1 MNRKKGPDLTLPVIP
16 FPASNKEKMLR
27 YLLAFL
33 LSVFVGCDQQ
43 EAIVPAEGE
52 AAKPAYGDTFIEAS
66 IGEPNNLLPVLS
78 SDSASSDIN
87 RLVYNGLI
95 RYDKDLQL
103 EGELAESWEIS
114 EDKLT
119 FTFRLR
125 KGVTWHDG
133 TPFTS
138 ADVLFTYRLYIN
150 PDVPTSY
157 AEDFL
162 QVASAE
168 APDPYT
174 FRVTYEKPYAPALE
188 SWGTPIH
195 PKHLL
200 EGDDI
205 TKSPLSR
212 SPIGTGPFKFVKW
225 VAGEKIEL
233 LANPDYFEGQPF
245 IHRVVYRVIPDTSTQ
260 FLELQA
266 GGLDLMSLTPI
277 QYKTQTDTP
286 AFTRNFNKYRYLS
299 FSYTYLGYNLIK
311 PLFQDVRVRQ
321 AISYAIDKQEIIDG
335 VLLGL
340 GHVAT
345 GPYKPDTWVYNANV
359 KRYAYKP
366 ELARDLLKEAG
377 WTDSNGDG
385 VLDKNGE
392 PLAFTIVTNQGNDL
406 RSKTAEIIQ
415 RRLKEVG
422 IKIEIRIVEWATFLK
437 EFIFPGNFDATIL
450 GWSGGPEPDQ
460 FNIWHSS
467 KTAPRELNF
476 IKYNNPEVDEL
487 LERGRRIFDRSERK
501 KIYDR
506 FQEILA
512 DEQPYTFLYVGEA
525 LPAVARRFR
534 GIEPAPA
541 GITYNFIKWYVPKSE
556 QKYVR

>member
-1 MNRKKGPDLTLPVIP
+1 LLLRISTFKENFVRLLFIGLLLVV
-16 FPASNKEKMLR
+16 FGCEQQQAS
-27 YLLAFL
+27 
-33 LSVFVGCDQQ
+33 
-43 EAIVPAEGE
+43 VPAEGE
-52 AAKPAYGDTFIEAS
+52 AAKPIHGDTFIEAS
-66 IGEPNNLLPVLS
+66 IAEPNNLLPVLS

-87 RLVYNGLI
+87 SKVYNGLI
-95 RYDKDLQL
+95 RYDKNLQL

-114 EDKLT
+114 EDKLS
-119 FTFRLR
+119 FTFHLR

-133 TPFTS
+133 APFTS
-138 ADVLFTYRLYIN
+138 ADVLFTYELYIN

-162 QVASAE
+162 QVAKAE

-188 SWGTPIH
+188 SWGTSIH

-200 EGDDI
+200 EGKDV

-212 SPIGTGPFKFVKW
+212 NPIGTGPYKFVKW
-225 VAGEKIEL
+225 DAGEKVEL
-233 LANPDYFEGQPF
+233 IANPDYFEGQPYL
-245 IHRVVYRVIPDTSTQ
+245 HRIVYRVIPDTSTQ
-260 FLELQA
+260 FLELQS
-266 GGLDLMSLTPI
+266 GGLDYMGLTPI
-277 QYKTQTDTP
+277 QFSTQTDTP
-286 AFTRNFNKYRYLS
+286 AFKRNFNKYRYLS
-299 FSYTYLGYNLIK
+299 FSYTYLGYNLTK
-311 PLFQDVRVRQ
+311 PLFQDKRVRQ
-321 AISYAIDKQEIIDG
+321 AISFAINKQELIDG

-340 GHVAT
+340 GQAAT

-359 KRYAYKP
+359 KRYDYNP
-366 ELARDLLKEAG
+366 DLSRSLLAEAG
-377 WTDSNGDG
+377 WVDSDNDG
-385 VLDKNGE
+385 VLDKDGE
-392 PLAFTIVTNQGNDL
+392 KLAFTIVTNQGNDL

-422 IKIEIRIVEWATFLK
+422 VSIEIRVVEWATFLK

-460 FNIWHSS
+460 YNIWHSS

-476 IKYNNPEVDEL
+476 VKFSNQEVDDL
-487 LERGRRIFDRSERK
+487 LEKGRRTFDQDERK
-501 KIYDR
+501 QVYDR

-525 LPAVARRFR
+525 LPAVAKRIR
-534 GIEPAPA
+534 GIEPSPA
-541 GITYNFIKWYVPKSE
+541 GITHNFIKWWVPKSE
-556 QKYVR
+556 QKYTR

>member
-1 MNRKKGPDLTLPVIP
+1 MIRSFFSLTLLV
-16 FPASNKEKMLR
+16 
-27 YLLAFL
+27 L
-33 LSVFVGCDQQ
+33 LSACTGGETNVERGNREGILHYGNGSEPQGLDPHVVTG
-43 EAIVPAEGE
+43 VPE
-52 AAKPAYGDTFIEAS
+52 
-66 IGEPNNLLPVLS
+66 
-78 SDSASSDIN
+78 N
-87 RLVYNGLI
+87 RLVRALFEGLTV
-95 RYDKDLQL
+95 KNPWTL
-103 EGELAESWEIS
+103 EPEPGVAESWDIS
-114 EDKLT
+114 EDNLT

-125 KGVTWHDG
+125 EGVTWHDG

-138 ADVLFTYRLYIN
+138 ADVLFTYRMYIN

-200 EGDDI
+200 EGADI

-212 SPIGTGPFKFVKW
+212 SPIGTGPYKFVKW

-233 LANPDYFEGQPF
+233 LANPDYYEGQPF

-286 AFTRNFNKYRYLS
+286 AFSRNFNKYRYLS
-299 FSYTYLGYNLIK
+299 FTYTYLGYNLIK
-311 PLFQDVRVRQ
+311 PLFQDLRVRQ

-345 GPYKPDTWVYNANV
+345 GPYKPDTWVYNADV
-359 KRYAYKP
+359 KRYDY
-366 ELARDLLKEAG
+366 
-377 WTDSNGDG
+377 
-385 VLDKNGE
+385 
-392 PLAFTIVTNQGNDL
+392 
-406 RSKTAEIIQ
+406 
-415 RRLKEVG
+415 
-422 IKIEIRIVEWATFLK
+422 
-437 EFIFPGNFDATIL
+437 
-450 GWSGGPEPDQ
+450 
-460 FNIWHSS
+460 
-467 KTAPRELNF
+467 
-476 IKYNNPEVDEL
+476 NPEMARTL
-487 LERGRRIFDRSERK
+487 LANWSMRCKVPSRRAISSW
-501 KIYDR
+501 
-506 FQEILA
+506 
-512 DEQPYTFLYVGEA
+512 T
-525 LPAVARRFR
+525 RR
-534 GIEPAPA
+534 
-541 GITYNFIKWYVPKSE
+541 T
-556 QKYVR
+556 

>member
-1 MNRKKGPDLTLPVIP
+1 MK
-16 FPASNKEKMLR
+16 
-27 YLLAFL
+27 YLLVLL
-33 LSVFVGCDQQ
+33 LSVLAGCEQQ
-43 EAIVPAEGE
+43 QTIVPAEGD
-52 AAKPAYGDTFIEAS
+52 AAKPVHGDTFIEAS

-95 RYDKDLQL
+95 RYDKDLRL

-114 EDKLT
+114 EDNLT
-119 FTFRLR
+119 FTFHLR

-133 TPFTS
+133 SPFTS
-138 ADVLFTYRLYIN
+138 ADVLFTYEMYIN

-168 APDPYT
+168 TPDPYT

-200 EGDDI
+200 AGQDV

-212 SPIGTGPFKFVKW
+212 SPIGTGPYRFVKW
-225 VAGEKIEL
+225 VAGEKVEL
-233 LANPDYFEGQPF
+233 LANPDYFEGQPY

-277 QYKTQTDTP
+277 QYKTQTDSP

-321 AISYAIDKQEIIDG
+321 AISYAIDKQEIIEG

-345 GPYKPDTWVYNANV
+345 GPYKPDTWVYNADV
-359 KRYAYKP
+359 KRYSYNP
-366 ELARDLLKEAG
+366 EIARNLLAEAG

-422 IKIEIRIVEWATFLK
+422 IRIEIRIVEWATFLK

-476 IKYNNPEVDEL
+476 IKYSNPEVDDL
-487 LERGRRIFDRSERK
+487 LEKGRRTFDLEKRK
-501 KIYDR
+501 EIYDR
-506 FQEILA
+506 FQEILSE
-512 DEQPYTFLYVGEA
+512 EQPYTFLYVGEA

-534 GIEPAPA
+534 GITPAPA

-556 QKYVR
+556 QKYTR

>member
-1 MNRKKGPDLTLPVIP
+1 
-16 FPASNKEKMLR
+16 MLQ
-27 YLLAFL
+27 YLLVFL
-33 LSVFVGCDQQ
+33 LSVLVGCEQQ
-43 EAIVPAEGE
+43 QAIVPAEGD

-103 EGELAESWEIS
+103 EGELAESWDIS
-114 EDKLT
+114 EDNLT

-125 KGVTWHDG
+125 EGVTWHDG

-138 ADVLFTYRLYIN
+138 ADVLFTYRMYIN

-200 EGDDI
+200 EGADI

-212 SPIGTGPFKFVKW
+212 SPIGTGPYKFVKW

-233 LANPDYFEGQPF
+233 LANPDYYEGQPF

-277 QYKTQTDTP
+277 QYKTQTDSP
-286 AFTRNFNKYRYLS
+286 AFSRNFNKYRCL
-299 FSYTYLGYNLIK
+299 
-311 PLFQDVRVRQ
+311 
-321 AISYAIDKQEIIDG
+321 
-335 VLLGL
+335 
-340 GHVAT
+340 
-345 GPYKPDTWVYNANV
+345 
-359 KRYAYKP
+359 
-366 ELARDLLKEAG
+366 
-377 WTDSNGDG
+377 
-385 VLDKNGE
+385 
-392 PLAFTIVTNQGNDL
+392 
-406 RSKTAEIIQ
+406 
-415 RRLKEVG
+415 
-422 IKIEIRIVEWATFLK
+422 
-437 EFIFPGNFDATIL
+437 
-450 GWSGGPEPDQ
+450 
-460 FNIWHSS
+460 
-467 KTAPRELNF
+467 
-476 IKYNNPEVDEL
+476 
-487 LERGRRIFDRSERK
+487 
-501 KIYDR
+501 
-506 FQEILA
+506 
-512 DEQPYTFLYVGEA
+512 
-525 LPAVARRFR
+525 
-534 GIEPAPA
+534 
-541 GITYNFIKWYVPKSE
+541 
-556 QKYVR
+556 

>member
-1 MNRKKGPDLTLPVIP
+1 VRFIL
-16 FPASNKEKMLR
+16 F
-27 YLLAFL
+27 FL
-33 LSVFVGCDQQ
+33 LSLLAGCEQQ
-43 EAIVPAEGE
+43 QAIIPAEGD
-52 AAKPAYGDTFIEAS
+52 AAKPVHGDTFIEAS

-95 RYDKDLQL
+95 RYDKNLQL

-114 EDKLT
+114 EDNLT
-119 FTFRLR
+119 FTFHLR
-125 KGVTWHDG
+125 RDVTWHDG

-138 ADVLFTYRLYIN
+138 DDVLFTYELYIN
-150 PDVPTSY
+150 PEVPTSY

-162 QVASAE
+162 QVAKAE
-168 APDPYT
+168 AVDPYT

-188 SWGTPIH
+188 SWGTSIH

-200 EGDDI
+200 EDQDI

-212 SPIGTGPFKFVKW
+212 RPVGTGPYKFFKW
-225 VAGEKIEL
+225 DAGEKLEL
-233 LANPDYFEGQPF
+233 LANPDYFEGQPY
-245 IHRVVYRVIPDTSTQ
+245 IHRVVYRVIPDSSTQ
-260 FLELQA
+260 FLELQS
-266 GGLDLMSLTPI
+266 GGLDFMGLTPI
-277 QYKTQTDTP
+277 QYQTQTDTP

-299 FSYTYLGYNLIK
+299 FSYTYLGFNLTK
-311 PLFQDVRVRQ
+311 PLFQDKRVRQ
-321 AISYAIDKQEIIDG
+321 AISHAINKQELIDG

-340 GHVAT
+340 GQAAT

-359 KRYAYKP
+359 KRYPYNP
-366 ELARDLLKEAG
+366 ELSRSLLAEAG
-377 WTDSNGDG
+377 WNDSDGDG
-385 VLDKNGE
+385 VLDKDGQK
-392 PLAFTIVTNQGNDL
+392 LAFTIVTNQGNDL

-422 IKIEIRIVEWATFLK
+422 IVIEIRVVEWATFLK
-437 EFIFPGNFDATIL
+437 EFIFTGSFDATIL

-476 IKYNNPEVDEL
+476 VKFSNPEIDDL
-487 LERGRRIFDRSERK
+487 LEKGRRTFAQAERK
-501 KIYDR
+501 QIYDR

-512 DEQPYTFLYVGEA
+512 EEQPYTFLYVAEA
-525 LPAVARRFR
+525 LPAVAKRFR
-534 GIEPAPA
+534 GIEPSPA
-541 GITYNFIKWYVPKSE
+541 GITHNFIKWWVPKSE
-556 QKYVR
+556 QKYTR